1 MVKKYLIRTIFFL
14 LPVVLI
20 LGALEL
26 WVRNIPSSP
35 NTISTYLHNESENLE
50 VLVLGASQNQAA
62 IYPAFMSSPTINLA
76 SGHQDYSEDYA
87 LLSQLKERLP
97 KLNTVILSMTFA
109 HLDTPPNKSEFW
121 KHATFLY
128 YYNVN
133 AYERKVYAKDKL
145 LYLSNPS
152 FYSNEIL
159 GSLTPMNVQYFGDYG
174 YLGNAINSSFAKA
187 DFDPQRI
194 DDIPLS
200 IYNRENDLAVDQN
213 TIAFTKIVAFCK
225 EQQLKTVI
233 ILTPVT
239 KKHYKNRN
247 PNMVARRDAFLKKM
261 LELYPEILLL
271 DAEQTDYPLTDF
283 NNHNHLSPQG
293 AEKFTKELDRL
304 LRTPN

>member
-1 MVKKYLIRTIFFL
+1 MIKKYLIRTIFFL

-50 VLVLGASQNQAA
+50 VMVLGASQNQAA
-62 IYPAFMSSPTINLA
+62 IHPAFMSRPTINLA

-87 LLSQLKERLP
+87 LLSQLNERLP

-121 KHATFLY
+121 KHATFLN

-133 AYERKVYAKDKL
+133 AYGRKVYAKDKL

-159 GSLTPMNVQYFGDYG
+159 GRLTPMNVQDFGDYG
-174 YLGNAINSSFAKA
+174 YLENAIHSSFAKA
-187 DFDPQRI
+187 DFNPKQI
-194 DDIPLS
+194 GDIPLS
-200 IYNRENDLAVDQN
+200 IYNRENELAVEHN
-213 TIAFTKIVAFCK
+213 TLAFKKILAFCK
-225 EQQLKTVI
+225 KKKLKTVI
-233 ILTPVT
+233 VLTPVT
-239 KKHYKNRN
+239 AKHYEGRN
-247 PNMVARRDAFLKKM
+247 PYMVARRDAFLKVM
-261 LELYPEILLL
+261 LELYPQVLLV

-293 AEKFTKELDRL
+293 AEKFTKKLVGQLDS
-304 LRTPN
+304 PY

>member
-1 MVKKYLIRTIFFL
+1 MVKKYLIRTTLFL

-35 NTISTYLHNESENLE
+35 KTIATYLHNESENLE

-62 IYPAFMSSPTINLA
+62 IHPEYMSRPTINMA
-76 SGHQDYSEDYA
+76 SGHQDYAEDLA

-109 HLDTPPNKSEFW
+109 HLDTPPNKQEFW

-133 AYERKVYAKDKL
+133 AYGRKVYAKDKL
-145 LYLSNPS
+145 LFLSNPS
-152 FYSNEIL
+152 FYSKEIR

-174 YLGNAINSSFAKA
+174 YLGNAINSPFAKA
-187 DFDPQRI
+187 NFDPQQI
-194 DDIPLS
+194 EDIALS
-200 IYNRENDLAVDQN
+200 IYNRENEDAVVQN
-213 TIAFTKIVAFCK
+213 TIAFKKILAFCK
-225 EQQLKTVI
+225 EQQLKTLIV
-233 ILTPVT
+233 LTPVT
-239 KKHYKNRN
+239 KKHYDHRSPK
-247 PNMVARRDAFLKKM
+247 MVARRDVFLKEM
-261 LELYPEILLL
+261 MELYPEVLIL
-271 DAEQTDYPLTDF
+271 DAEQSDYALTDF

-293 AEKFTKELDRL
+293 AKKFTKEIDQQLQSS
-304 LRTPN
+304 N